1 MSKYDEIMDKIVVT
15 AEMKNRILSNIKKSD
30 IENNSRVIRFRS
42 YQKYL
47 SIAACF
53 VILLVGV
60 VAIPKL
66 LRTDTPEEPPVIL
79 DPINEIVEV
88 NTIDELTEAVGFY
101 VDDIASLPF
110 EATEIIYTAY
120 WGELA
125 EVAYM
130 NEEQTLFYRKSL
142 GEEDNSGDY
151 NIYESEIQIKVRN
164 TVVTMKGNSGK
175 YNLAVWTDSQYS
187 YSISVTNGISKE
199 DLINLVEQIDW

>member
-15 AEMKNRILSNIKKSD
+15 TEMKNRILSNIKKSD
-30 IENNSRVIRFRS
+30 IENNNRVIRFRS

-66 LRTDTPEEPPVIL
+66 LRTGTPEEPPTIL
-79 DPINEIVEV
+79 DSVNDIVEV
-88 NTIDELTEAVGFY
+88 DTIDELTKAVGFY
-101 VDDIASLPF
+101 VDNITSLPF

-130 NEEQTLFYRKSL
+130 NEEQALFYRKSL

-199 DLINLVEQIDW
+199 DLVNLVEQIDW